1 MTERRVLIVGGGHN
15 GLVCACYLA
24 RAGLDVTILEQRSV
38 AGGAVHTAELLP
50 GYRFD
55 TCSVAHN
62 MLNMT
67 DIVQDLRLE
76 HYGLR
81 YQEMD
86 PFTISPQPG
95 GRPPLRFFRSL
106 EHTCQDLSER
116 LSPADAARYRAF
128 IRRAEPLLD
137 LALPAIQGGG
147 QGAAGRILRA
157 GKGGVRAL
165 RQRGPLGLATLLLSP
180 YGRVLT
186 EELATE
192 ALCAPIAA
200 LAAHSTISPTAL
212 GGAFY
217 VLWQAAYH
225 RFGMWHAEGGS
236 GSLAAALVR
245 CLQAHGGTLRTQTK
259 VERVL
264 LQAGRA
270 VGVKLADG
278 ERLAAEVVITAIN
291 PQTALLNLVGAEQ
304 LPAGMAAQV
313 RALHRGNAVQFVV
326 LAALDRLPPYAGAEP
341 GDWNGMQSLATSV
354 AQIAHAFA
362 QAEAGEIPV
371 DPPLYA
377 FTPCAMDVTLAPPG
391 KHTLYLA
398 CPAYPGRLS
407 NGRRWDDL
415 AHSEGERLLRLLV
428 KQVPGL
434 DGAIGDFSVWH
445 PLAME
450 RELGLLGGHPMHLDL
465 ALDQLGPLRP
475 GPWLRRREVLPGLF
489 LTGAGTG
496 PTGGVVGTPG
506 RLTARAVLDHQA

>member
-1 MTERRVLIVGGGHN
+1 MTTRRVLVAGGGHN

-24 RAGLDVTILEQRSV
+24 RAGLDVTVLEQRSV

-50 GYRFD
+50 GYHFD

-67 DIVQDLRLE
+67 DIGQDLGLE
-76 HYGLR
+76 RYGLR

-86 PFTISPQPG
+86 PFTISLQPD

-106 EHTCQDLSER
+106 ERTCQDLVQR
-116 LSPADAARYRAF
+116 LSPAAAARYRTF

-137 LALPAIQGGG
+137 VALPSIQGGG
-147 QGAAGRILRA
+147 QGAAGRVLRA
-157 GKGGVRAL
+157 GKGGIRAL
-165 RQRGPLGLATLLLSP
+165 GQRGPLGLATLVLSP
-180 YGRVLT
+180 YGRVLE

-192 ALCAPIAA
+192 ALGAPIAA

-236 GSLAAALVR
+236 GSLARALVH
-245 CLQAHGGTLRTQTK
+245 CLQAQGGTVRTRAR
-259 VERVL
+259 VARVL
-264 LQAGRA
+264 LQDGRA
-270 VGVKLADG
+270 AGIALASG
-278 ERLAAEVVITAIN
+278 EQLAADIVVTAIN
-291 PQTALLNLVGAEQ
+291 PQTALLDLVGAEQ
-304 LPAGMAAQV
+304 LPAGMAARV

-326 LAALDRLPPYAGAEP
+326 LAVLDRLPPYAGAEP

-354 AQIAHAFA
+354 GQVAHAFA
-362 QAEAGEIPV
+362 QAEAGEIPT

-377 FTPCAMDVTLAPPG
+377 FTPSAMDVTLAPPG

-398 CPAYPGRLS
+398 CPAYPGRLAE
-407 NGRRWDDL
+407 GCRWDDL
-415 AHSEGERLLRLLV
+415 AHNEGERLLRRLV
-428 KQVPGL
+428 EQVPGL

-445 PLAME
+445 PQAME

-465 ALDQLGPLRP
+465 ALDQLGPVRP
-475 GPWLRRREVLPGLF
+475 GPGLRRREVLPGLF

-506 RLTARAVLDHQA
+506 RLTARAVLGRQT